1 MILPPI
7 RTLAGRMRPAKLNRP
22 DADRTSRPRGGGE
35 LLLAG
40 CVVSNRRTRARAGE
54 TRRRAPQPGAAQ
66 RRTRARA
73 GETKPSSGYTASPTA
88 APALARGRQARWSTR
103 PACWAAAPALA
114 RGRRTDWLGSLDN
127 AMPPPQRGG
136 GPIYRQTLM
145 FPPPHRFVRWCVA
158 PHPLR
163 SRGGGQRR
171 QQVSVLIDSHPRA
184 HAEGAKY
191 LRLPPCV

>member
-22 DADRTSRPRGGGE
+22 DADRTTRPRGEGRTAACG
-35 LLLAG
+35 LRGKQPPHPALARG
-40 CVVSNRRTRARAGE
+40 RRPLCLMRQML
-54 TRRRAPQPGAAQ
+54 RR
-66 RRTRARA
+66 
-73 GETKPSSGYTASPTA
+73 A

-103 PACWAAAPALA
+103 PTCWAAAPALA